1 MTENNNYHKDDG
13 DLLLEQ
19 FFQAARAEQLAD
31 DGFTHRVMMLLPERQ
46 ERLSH
51 IWTAVCV
58 VAALA
63 VFTLIGG
70 WHQVAAGIIHV
81 LSSVP
86 TTTQLL
92 QLMVCGAV
100 FTTLAAIEL
109 MRREEFTL
117 T

>member
-1 MTENNNYHKDDG
+1 MTENNNYHKDEG

-19 FFQAARAEQLAD
+19 FFYAARMEQLPD
-31 DGFTHRVMMLLPERQ
+31 DGFTHRVMMRLPERQ

-58 VAALA
+58 IAALA

-70 WHQVAAGIIHV
+70 WQQVAAGIVRV

-86 TTTQLL
+86 TTTQIL

-100 FTTLAAIEL
+100 LTTLAAAEV
-109 MRREEFTL
+109 MRRGEFSL
-117 T
+117 K